1 MNAKQERVKT
11 GLSGLDSVID
21 SLRIGDNVVWN
32 VPSFAEYAAF
42 VRPFIRQAQKDGRK
56 LCYIR
61 FADHPPLIENDEAEV
76 FSLEADIG
84 FGQFAEHACRIIKAQ
99 GRRTFY
105 IFDCLSYLL
114 SSWASDNSV
123 ANFFRIICPYLYKL
137 DTVAFFAVYKN
148 HHSFE
153 TISRIRETTQVMIEL
168 YNDGTSLYAHPQK
181 VFERTSPT
189 MFLPHRFDNA
199 EVFTPVKNSLEAT
212 SLFRTL
218 CTAPGAGIRRAMDAW
233 DREFIRAEAL
243 LGTNKETEKNAAKEK
258 LVSMLM
264 GKDQRIIYLINRH
277 FSLSDMLEIK
287 NRMIGTGCIGGKSVG
302 FLLAR
307 KILDNR
313 QGRPYEKYMEPH
325 DSFYI
330 GSDVFH
336 SFIVH
341 NGWWGLLM
349 EQKTP
354 EGYFRAGSRLE
365 RLFPEGGLPP
375 EIKSKIKEMLDYF
388 GQYPIIIR
396 SSSLLEDGYGNAF
409 AGKYESFF
417 CSVMGTPEERYEDF
431 FRCMKLIYASSMS
444 RDALEYRRSRG
455 LEEADEQMSLLV
467 QRVSGSYQDHFYYP
481 HAAGV
486 GLSYNTYVWNR
497 NIDPEAGMLRIVMG
511 LGTRAVNRVEG
522 DYPRIVSL
530 SDPELIPLSDIHN
543 KMRYSQRDLDVLD
556 VRREGKHCVSLM
568 QITKGELNFDLNEFA
583 LRDFE
588 TERRLEER
596 GRLKQHI
603 WILTF
608 QKLLRGSFPEVMKNM
623 MNILEAEYKNPVEIE
638 FTLNFTEGSEY
649 VINLL
654 QCRPVQKSARSGAA
668 HKLGDTQHNRIL
680 LESNGH
686 FMGGNVHM
694 PVHWLVF
701 VDAEKYSALSLTDK
715 YTTAKTISIIN
726 KSIRALGKSAVLFG
740 PGRWG
745 TSTPSL
751 GVPIVFA
758 DINSFAAIC
767 EMEYDAGGLYPELSF
782 GSHFFQDLVENG
794 TFYMALFTGKRESVI
809 NFDEIARFKE
819 ISGTIIEAEAHV
831 TDAIKIYDTGG
842 RAFLNSDIET
852 QKAVILA

>member
-1 MNAKQERVKT
+1 MHSEKDKVKT

-21 SLRIGDNVVWN
+21 CLRMGDNVVWN

-42 VRPFIRQAQKDGRK
+42 VRPFARQAVEDGRK

-61 FADHPPLIENDEAEV
+61 FADHPPIVEETEAKV

-84 FGQFAEHACRIIKAQ
+84 FGQFAEHAYRIVKEQ
-99 GRRTFY
+99 GRGVFY

-123 ANFFRIICPYLYKL
+123 ANFFRIICPFLYRL
-137 DTVAFFAVYKN
+137 NTVACFAVYKN

-153 TISRIRETTQVMIEL
+153 TINRIRETTQVMLEA
-168 YNDGTSLYAHPQK
+168 YNDSVSLYVHPQK

-189 MFLPHRFDNA
+189 MFLPHKYESA
-199 EVFTPVKNSLEAT
+199 ESFTPVKNSLEAT

-218 CTAPGAGIRRAMDAW
+218 CTAPGAGIRRAVDAW
-233 DREFIRAEAL
+233 DREFIKAEAL
-243 LGTNKETEKNAAKEK
+243 LGTNKETEKYAMKEK
-258 LVSMLM
+258 LALMLM
-264 GKDQRIIYLINRH
+264 GRDHRILLMVSRH
-277 FSLSDMLEIK
+277 FTLADLLEIK
-287 NRMIGTGCIGGKSVG
+287 NRMIGTGFIGGKAVG

-307 KILDNR
+307 KILDNKR
-313 QGRPYEKYMEPH
+313 GKPFDNYIEPH

-341 NGWWGLLM
+341 NGWWDHFM

-354 EGYFRAGSRLE
+354 HGYFKAGRKLE
-365 RLFPEGGLPP
+365 KLFPEGKLPP
-375 EIKSKIKEMLDYF
+375 EIKSKIKEMLNYF
-388 GQYPIIIR
+388 GQYPIVIR

-417 CSVMGTPEERYEDF
+417 CSVMGSPEERYEDF
-431 FRCMKLIYASSMS
+431 FRCMKLVYASAMS
-444 RDALEYRRSRG
+444 RDALEYRRNRG

-467 QRVSGSYQDHFYYP
+467 QRVSGSYQDHYYYP

-543 KMRYSQRDLDVLD
+543 KMRYSQRDIDVLD
-556 VRREGKHCVSLM
+556 VRTEGKHCVSLM
-568 QITKGELNFDLNEFA
+568 QITKGELGFDLNEFA

-608 QKLLRGSFPEVMKNM
+608 QKLLRGTFPEVMKNM
-623 MNILEAEYKNPVEIE
+623 MNSIEAEYKNPVEIE
-638 FTLNFTEGSEY
+638 FTLNFTEGSDY

-654 QCRPVQKSARSGAA
+654 QCRPVQKSARKGAEY
-668 HKLGDTQHNRIL
+668 KLLDTQHNRII

-701 VDAEKYSALSLTDK
+701 VDAEKYSALSLNDK
-715 YTTAKTISIIN
+715 YNTAKAISMVN
-726 KSIRALGKSAVLFG
+726 KSVRALGKNAVLFG

-758 DINSFAAIC
+758 DISSFAAIC

-794 TFYMALFTGKRESVI
+794 TFYMALFSEKNESSI
-809 NFDEIARFKE
+809 NFNEIWRFKE
-819 ISGTIIEAEAHV
+819 ISETIIEADAHIL
-831 TDAIKIYDTGG
+831 DAIKIYDTGG
-842 RAFLNSDIET
+842 RTFLNSDIET

>member
-1 MNAKQERVKT
+1 
-11 GLSGLDSVID
+11 
-21 SLRIGDNVVWN
+21 
-32 VPSFAEYAAF
+32 
-42 VRPFIRQAQKDGRK
+42 
-56 LCYIR
+56 
-61 FADHPPLIENDEAEV
+61 
-76 FSLEADIG
+76 
-84 FGQFAEHACRIIKAQ
+84 
-99 GRRTFY
+99 
-105 IFDCLSYLL
+105 
-114 SSWASDNSV
+114 
-123 ANFFRIICPYLYKL
+123 
-137 DTVAFFAVYKN
+137 
-148 HHSFE
+148 
-153 TISRIRETTQVMIEL
+153 
-168 YNDGTSLYAHPQK
+168 
-181 VFERTSPT
+181 
-189 MFLPHRFDNA
+189 
-199 EVFTPVKNSLEAT
+199 
-212 SLFRTL
+212 
-218 CTAPGAGIRRAMDAW
+218 
-233 DREFIRAEAL
+233 
-243 LGTNKETEKNAAKEK
+243 
-258 LVSMLM
+258 
-264 GKDQRIIYLINRH
+264 
-277 FSLSDMLEIK
+277 
-287 NRMIGTGCIGGKSVG
+287 
-302 FLLAR
+302 
-307 KILDNR
+307 
-313 QGRPYEKYMEPH
+313 
-325 DSFYI
+325 
-330 GSDVFH
+330 
-336 SFIVH
+336 
-341 NGWWGLLM
+341 M

-354 EGYFRAGSRLE
+354 HGYFKAGRKLE
-365 RLFPEGGLPP
+365 KLFPEGKLPP

-388 GQYPIIIR
+388 GQYPIVIR

-417 CSVMGTPEERYEDF
+417 CSVMGSPEERYEDF
-431 FRCMKLIYASSMS
+431 FRCMKLVYASAMS
-444 RDALEYRRSRG
+444 RDALEYRRNRG

-467 QRVSGSYQDHFYYP
+467 QRVSGSYQDHYYYP

-543 KMRYSQRDLDVLD
+543 KMRYSQRDIDVLD
-556 VRREGKHCVSLM
+556 VRTEGKHCVSLM
-568 QITKGELNFDLNEFA
+568 QITKGELGFDLNEFA

-608 QKLLRGSFPEVMKNM
+608 QKLLRGTFPEVMKNM
-623 MNILEAEYKNPVEIE
+623 MNCIEAEYKNPVEIE
-638 FTLNFTEGSEY
+638 FTLNFTEGSDY

-654 QCRPVQKSARSGAA
+654 QCRPVQKSARKGAEY
-668 HKLGDTQHNRIL
+668 KLLDTQHNRII

-701 VDAEKYSALSLTDK
+701 VDAEKYSALSLNDK
-715 YTTAKTISIIN
+715 YNTAKAISMVN
-726 KSIRALGKSAVLFG
+726 KSVRALGKNAVLFG

-758 DINSFAAIC
+758 DISSFAAIC

-794 TFYMALFTGKRESVI
+794 TFYMALFSEKNESSI
-809 NFDEIARFKE
+809 NFNEIWRFKE
-819 ISGTIIEAEAHV
+819 ISETIIEADAHIL
-831 TDAIKIYDTGG
+831 DAIKIYDTGG

>member
-1 MNAKQERVKT
+1 MNAKQGRVKT

-21 SLRIGDNVVWN
+21 CLRMGDNVVWN

-42 VRPFIRQAQKDGRK
+42 VRPFARQAIADGRK

-61 FADHPPLIENDEAEV
+61 FADHPPLVEDDEAEV
-76 FSLEADIG
+76 FSLEADTG
-84 FGQFAEHACRIIKAQ
+84 FGQFAEHAHRIVKDQ
-99 GRRTFY
+99 GKGVFY

-123 ANFFRIICPYLYKL
+123 ANFFRIICPFLYKL

-148 HHSFE
+148 HHSSE
-153 TISRIRETTQVMIEL
+153 TINRIRETTQVMMEI
-168 YNDGTSLYAHPQK
+168 YNDGANLYAHPQK

-189 MFLPHRFDNA
+189 MFLPHRFESA
-199 EVFTPVKNSLEAT
+199 ENFTPVKNSLEAT

-233 DREFIRAEAL
+233 DRVFIRAEAI
-243 LGTNKETEKNAAKEK
+243 LGTNKETEKNAMKEK

-264 GKDQRIIYLINRH
+264 GRDQRIIYLVNRH
-277 FSLSDMLEIK
+277 FSLADMLEIK
-287 NRMIGTGCIGGKSVG
+287 NRMIGTGFIGGKAAG

-307 KILDNR
+307 RILER
-313 QGRPYEKYMEPH
+313 KRGRPFEKYMEPH
-325 DSFYI
+325 DSFFI

-341 NGWWGLLM
+341 NGWWDLFM

-354 EGYFRAGSRLE
+354 EGYFRAGRRLE
-365 RLFPEGGLPP
+365 KLFPQGKLPP
-375 EIKSKIKEMLDYF
+375 EIKSRIREMLDYF
-388 GQYPIIIR
+388 GQYPIVVR

-417 CSVMGTPEERYEDF
+417 CSVMGSPEERYEDF
-431 FRCMKLIYASSMS
+431 FRCMKLIYASAMS
-444 RDALEYRRSRG
+444 RDALEYRRNRG
-455 LEEADEQMSLLV
+455 LEDADEQMSLLV
-467 QRVSGSYQDHFYYP
+467 QRVSGSYQDHYYYP

-530 SDPELIPLSDIHN
+530 SDPEMIPLSDIHN

-556 VRREGKHCVSLM
+556 VQKDGKHCVSLM

-608 QKLLRGSFPEVMKNM
+608 QKLLRGSFPEVMKKM
-623 MNILEAEYKNPVEIE
+623 MNCLEAEYKNPVEIE
-638 FTLNFTEGSEY
+638 FTLNFTENSEY

-654 QCRPVQKSARSGAA
+654 QCRPVQKSTRSGAA

-686 FMGGNVHM
+686 FMGGNVHIS
-694 PVHWLVF
+694 VHWLVF
-701 VDAEKYSALSLTDK
+701 VDAEKYSALSLTEK
-715 YTTAKTISIIN
+715 YDTAKAISMIN
-726 KSIRALGKSAVLFG
+726 KSVRALGKNAVLFG

-794 TFYMALFTGKRESVI
+794 TFYMALFTEKNESMI
-809 NFDEIARFKE
+809 NFAEIVRFKE
-819 ISGTIIEAEAHV
+819 ISGTIVEAEPHIADV
-831 TDAIKIYDTGG
+831 IKIYDTDG

>member
-1 MNAKQERVKT
+1 MHSEKDKVKT

-21 SLRIGDNVVWN
+21 CLRMGDNVVWN

-42 VRPFIRQAQKDGRK
+42 VRPFARQAVEDGRK

-61 FADHPPLIENDEAEV
+61 FADHPPIVEETEAKV
-76 FSLEADIG
+76 FNLEADIG
-84 FGQFAEHACRIIKAQ
+84 FGQFAEHAYRIVKEQ
-99 GRRTFY
+99 GKGVFY

-123 ANFFRIICPYLYKL
+123 ANFFRIICPFLYRL
-137 DTVAFFAVYKN
+137 DTVACFAVYKN

-153 TISRIRETTQVMIEL
+153 TINRIRETTQVMLEA
-168 YNDGTSLYAHPQK
+168 YNDGVSLYVHPQK

-189 MFLPHRFDNA
+189 MFLPHKYESA
-199 EVFTPVKNSLEAT
+199 ESFTPVKNSLEAT

-218 CTAPGAGIRRAMDAW
+218 CTAPGAGIRRAVDAW
-233 DREFIRAEAL
+233 DREFIKAEAL
-243 LGTNKETEKNAAKEK
+243 LGTNKETEKYAMKEK
-258 LVSMLM
+258 LALMLM
-264 GKDQRIIYLINRH
+264 GRDHRILLMVSRH
-277 FSLSDMLEIK
+277 FTLADLLEIK
-287 NRMIGTGCIGGKSVG
+287 NRMIGTGFIGGKAVG

-307 KILDNR
+307 KILDNKR
-313 QGRPYEKYMEPH
+313 GKPFDNYIEPH

-341 NGWWGLLM
+341 NGWWDHFM

-354 EGYFRAGSRLE
+354 HGYFKAGRKLE
-365 RLFPEGGLPP
+365 KLFPEGKLPP

-388 GQYPIIIR
+388 GQYPIVIR

-417 CSVMGTPEERYEDF
+417 CSVMGSPEERYEDF
-431 FRCMKLIYASSMS
+431 FRCMKLVYASAMS
-444 RDALEYRRSRG
+444 RDALEYRRNRG

-467 QRVSGSYQDHFYYP
+467 QRVSGSYQDHYYYP

-543 KMRYSQRDLDVLD
+543 KMRYSQRDIDVLD
-556 VRREGKHCVSLM
+556 VRTEGKHCVSLM
-568 QITKGELNFDLNEFA
+568 QITKGELGFDLNEFA

-608 QKLLRGSFPEVMKNM
+608 QKLLRGTFPEVMKNM
-623 MNILEAEYKNPVEIE
+623 MNCIEAEYKNPVEIE
-638 FTLNFTEGSEY
+638 FTLNFTEGSDY

-654 QCRPVQKSARSGAA
+654 QCRPVQKSARKGAEY
-668 HKLGDTQHNRIL
+668 KLLDTQHNRII

-701 VDAEKYSALSLTDK
+701 VDAEKYSALSLNDK
-715 YTTAKTISIIN
+715 YNTAKAISMVN
-726 KSIRALGKSAVLFG
+726 KSVRALGKNAVLFG

-758 DINSFAAIC
+758 DISSFAAIC

-794 TFYMALFTGKRESVI
+794 TFYMALFSEKNESSI
-809 NFDEIARFKE
+809 NFNEIWRFKE
-819 ISGTIIEAEAHV
+819 ISETIIEADAHIL
-831 TDAIKIYDTGG
+831 DAIKIYDTGG